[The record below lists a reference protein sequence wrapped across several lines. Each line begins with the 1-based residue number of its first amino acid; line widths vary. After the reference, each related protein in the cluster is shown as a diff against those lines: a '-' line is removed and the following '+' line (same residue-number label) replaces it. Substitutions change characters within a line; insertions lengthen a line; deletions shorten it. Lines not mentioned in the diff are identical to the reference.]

1 MHKQSIKTLYGVSAF
16 RTKDFDSVSW
26 CEAPDKQQLRSKF
39 RSVWKTGCS
48 LILGDAVIL
57 KEALQCRGVMSLDV
71 WSATVRDVNVLWKG
85 SCTPTATSCRWPAQ
99 RQKLGQSGE
108 TVRSTSSSC
117 QPAAGV
123 KLTDTTRALAQLKI
137 WIRICRLSHLH
148 GRMKVLLA
156 HHVRC
161 TGVDAHWA
169 PLSRRWCCVRAANV
183 ALRSGFLC
191 RDTVVQSLMALIRFP
206 TRDQRLIRGGG
217 VSRHDAQCT
226 NYQECVSDF
235 LRRARKSDPSTT
247 LLTASPDQVIGLFMW
262 QGCPS
267 SKDVVYIPDVR
278 RLQSILKK
286 WLCMYVFK
294 QP

>member
-1 MHKQSIKTLYGVSAF
+1 MHKQSIKTLCLQNKGLWQCFMVWSSWQTAAPFQIQICVEYWLQSYFGWRCHLKRGITVQGCDVARRVICYCEGCECVVERKLHTYSNQLQVTGAKTEIGPIWGDGEVNELLLPAGSRGEVNWHHKGVSAI
-16 RTKDFDSVSW
+16 
-26 CEAPDKQQLRSKF
+26 
-39 RSVWKTGCS
+39 WKSESGFAGCH
-48 LILGDAVIL
+48 
-57 KEALQCRGVMSLDV
+57 
-71 WSATVRDVNVLWKG
+71 T
-85 SCTPTATSCRWPAQ
+85 CT
-99 RQKLGQSGE
+99 
-108 TVRSTSSSC
+108 
-117 QPAAGV
+117 
-123 KLTDTTRALAQLKI
+123 
-137 WIRICRLSHLH
+137 

-161 TGVDAHWA
+161 TGVDAHWS

-217 VSRHDAQCT
+217 ASRHNAQCT

-286 WLCMYVFK
+286 LLCMYVFK
-294 QP
+294 QQ